1 MLGRVR
7 FEELKEDED
16 IIGEGTFG
24 TVLSGTYGD
33 TEVAIKKARD
43 FRGSKEVIE
52 AFRWGEKRTW
62 YTTINSLQHQ
72 FSHNTR
78 IRRLTR
84 NLAQK
89 IAGKECFRHFLY

>member
-24 TVLSGTYGD
+24 TVVSGTYGEK
-33 TEVAIKKARD
+33 EVAIKKARD

-52 AFRWGEKRTW
+52 AFRCGEERTLPLR
-62 YTTINSLQHQ
+62 SV
-72 FSHNTR
+72 TR
-78 IRRLTR
+78 ISVPKLLETR
-84 NLAQK
+84 ISTAVMLK
-89 IAGKECFRHFLY
+89 LV